1 MGGHAARDY
10 WEDRGLVLLWF
21 SVLAAPTA
29 WALDQL
35 ISYALVKPVCVAD
48 ATFALTAVNGAAL
61 LLVIAGALVGR
72 HCLRRARGAADAG
85 GRMVDRSYFMAVI
98 GIGFNVLV
106 ALLIVLATVP
116 HFVLSPCE

>member
-10 WEDRGLVLLWF
+10 WEERGLVLLWF
-21 SVLAAPTA
+21 SVLAAPAA

-35 ISYALVKPVCVAD
+35 ISYALVKPVCFAD

-61 LLVIAGALVGR
+61 LLAIAGALVGR
-72 HCLRRARGAADAG
+72 HCLRRAHGAVDAG

-116 HFVLSPCE
+116 HFLLSPCE